1 MSDRYERERA
11 EEYRRGQAAIVEL
24 RELADK
30 HGVSACYSRDRSAIF
45 VWIDKPARI
54 EWHWYLSGHARIPE
68 TTERDPLAFAEAL
81 QRLTGFLADERF
93 RPAMRAALERLAPQ
107 RREAWDRLE
116 AHRAPVPRPTYTGD

>member
-1 MSDRYERERA
+1 MTARYERELAAAYERD
-11 EEYRRGQAAIVEL
+11 QAKIA
-24 RELADK
+24 ELAALATE
-30 HGVSACYSRDRSAIF
+30 GGLRVSYSRDRGAIF

-68 TTERDPLAFAEAL
+68 ATERDPVAFAEAL
-81 QRLTGFLADERF
+81 QKLASFLADDRF
-93 RPAMRAALERLAPQ
+93 RAAMRAALERLAPQ